1 MLVHFN
7 LTFQM
12 IKVQHQPTFLLAH
25 YPAENKM
32 LIDNNNKKSQLPALM
47 FQDKTDRSVM

>member
-25 YPAENKM
+25 HPAENKM
-32 LIDNNNKKSQLPALM
+32 LIDEGKNSQLPAAFM